1 MKIYDTAT
9 SAIMRQTQ
17 RMEQSAKNVSKL
29 GDVQGEGAKVD
40 LAKEAVTRIEA
51 TNITKANV
59 SVIKAE
65 DERTQAILDIFA

>member
-17 RMEQSAKNVSKL
+17 RMEQSARNVSKL
-29 GDVQGEGAKVD
+29 GDVNGEGAKVD
-40 LAKEAVTRIEA
+40 LAREAVTRIEA

-65 DERTQAILDIFA
+65 DERTRTILDIFA

>member
-17 RMEQSAKNVSKL
+17 RMEQSARNVSKL
-29 GDVQGEGAKVD
+29 GDMKGEGARVD
-40 LAKEAVTRIEA
+40 LAREAVTRIEA

-65 DERTQAILDIFA
+65 DERTRAILDIFA

>member
-29 GDVQGEGAKVD
+29 GDVHGEGANVD
-40 LAKEAVTRIEA
+40 LAREAVTRIEA
-51 TNITKANV
+51 TNLTKANV
-59 SVIKAE
+59 AVIKAE
-65 DERTQAILDIFA
+65 DERTKSILDIIA

>member
-65 DERTQAILDIFA
+65 DERTQTILDIFA

>member
-17 RMEQSAKNVSKL
+17 RMEQSARNVSKL
-29 GDVQGEGAKVD
+29 GDVNGEGAKVD
-40 LAKEAVTRIEA
+40 LAREAVTRIEA

-65 DERTQAILDIFA
+65 DERTRAILDIFA